1 MKLHVLNTG
10 YFKLDGGAMFGV
22 VPKSLWSRTNPAD
35 QNNMCSW
42 ALRSLLIEDGERLIL
57 IDTGMGE
64 KQSDKFFSYYYLHGD
79 DSLDKNLKKLGFSR
93 DDITDVFLS
102 HLHFDHCGGAVEWND
117 QKNGYRPSFK
127 NATYWSTENHWEWA
141 INPNDREKASF
152 LKENILPIQESGQLQ
167 FIEQKG
173 EFTKNVFPNFDVL
186 FVDGHTESM
195 MIPHIRYKGKT
206 LVFMADLLPS
216 VGHIPLPYVM
226 GYDTRPLI
234 TLKEKG
240 AFLKRAEAEK
250 YVLFLEHDA
259 VNECCT
265 LKETERGIRL
275 DDTFNFNS
283 MF

>member
-1 MKLHVLNTG
+1 MSFYPIFILTI
-10 YFKLDGGAMFGV
+10 AV
-22 VPKSLWSRTNPAD
+22 VPWR
-35 QNNMCSW
+35 
-42 ALRSLLIEDGERLIL
+42 
-57 IDTGMGE
+57 
-64 KQSDKFFSYYYLHGD
+64 
-79 DSLDKNLKKLGFSR
+79 
-93 DDITDVFLS
+93 
-102 HLHFDHCGGAVEWND
+102 ND
-117 QKNGYRPSFK
+117 QKNGYRPTFK
-127 NATYWSTENHWEWA
+127 NATYWSTKNHWEWA

-152 LKENILPIQESGQLQ
+152 LKENILPIKESGQLE

-226 GYDTRPLI
+226 GYDIRPLI

-265 LKETERGIRL
+265 LKKTERGIRL
-275 DDTFNFNS
+275 TIHLTLIRCFNEQL
-283 MF
+283 